1 MSPELSF
8 ALVLLG
14 GAVAV
19 ILFWGAALAIALA
32 IGSGLVLLAKGIWWL
47 ITRPIVWSIR
57 ALGWL
62 SSREPEGR
70 FQSSAYAGSTEADV
84 ARDIHDRAERLSRLK
99 ALLDTNSISQA
110 EYDLM
115 KTEILG

>member
-1 MSPELSF
+1 MGPELAF
-8 ALVLLG
+8 VLVLLG

-19 ILFWGAALAIALA
+19 ILFWGAAVAIALA
-32 IGSGLVLLAKGIWWL
+32 IGSGLLLLAKGIWWV
-47 ITRPIVWSIR
+47 ITRPIVWSIK

-62 SSREPEGR
+62 FSGDSDGQ
-70 FQSSAYAGSTEADV
+70 FQPSVYAGSTEANV

-115 KTEILG
+115 KAEILG